1 VRLVEDVVEI
11 RQELLEE
18 RAASRGCAHGRLMR
32 AGQPLPAESTALV
45 CALLNGPKRFSK
57 ITEFFEKSADNSVKS
72 VDNSIKPA
80 EFRVF
85 KIFLFLSRPNFVSV
99 EFSSFYQ
106 IFENST
112 DLPLSKF

>member
-1 VRLVEDVVEI
+1 VRLAEDVVEI

-18 RAASRGCAHGRLMR
+18 RAASRGCAHDRRMR
-32 AGQPLPAESTALV
+32 AGQPLPAESATLI

-57 ITEFFEKSADNSVKS
+57 ITEFFEKSADNSV
-72 VDNSIKPA
+72 KPA